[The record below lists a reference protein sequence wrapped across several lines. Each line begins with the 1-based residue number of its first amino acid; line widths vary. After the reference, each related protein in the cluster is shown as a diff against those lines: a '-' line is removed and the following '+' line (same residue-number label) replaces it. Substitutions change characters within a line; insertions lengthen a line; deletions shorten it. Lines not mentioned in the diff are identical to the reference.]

1 MLEGDADLRSIQRLL
16 GHESLNTTQIYTRIT
31 IEHLRE
37 VHVKTHPG
45 YRNRSAEQPESD
57 AVSDE
62 KNAPKDSKDKQ
73 SQP

>member
-31 IEHLRE
+31 IE
-37 VHVKTHPG
+37 HPG